1 MEIGKYL
8 SEVASKGV
16 RKTVS
21 AFGYSREVDKRA
33 ATLAN
38 ASPESSGV
46 NTKQDAARHMLLS
59 AKLANMIGAVPATG
73 LLASYEYLTGG
84 PGKETQMDLHNNK
97 IGASIQYTTEEE
109 LDTKVKELLGKT
121 QLEDFSDPN
130 SPVILQID

>member
-1 MEIGKYL
+1 MELGKYL
-8 SEVASKGV
+8 SDVASKGV
-16 RKTVS
+16 RKAAYVLNY
-21 AFGYSREVDKRA
+21 GREIDKRA

-38 ASPESSGV
+38 TSPESSGL

-73 LLASYEYLTGG
+73 LLAGYEYLTGG
-84 PGKETQMDLHNNK
+84 PDKETQMDLHNNK
-97 IGASIQYTTEEE
+97 IGASIKYTTEEE